1 MQSNWMSW
9 GGCIVFVYVQT
20 TDRLQTIVGSFS
32 ERYWIFLRI
41 WLTGLTPKILYLKL
55 HSDWGFCKAQKIL
68 LRIDP
73 KDVPICY
80 YFALLFHEQKEQ
92 KKLIK
97 YSPVIG
103 YLLGN
108 TLGSVESRMSFKNP
122 LANL

>member
-1 MQSNWMSW
+1 M
-9 GGCIVFVYVQT
+9 
-20 TDRLQTIVGSFS
+20 
-32 ERYWIFLRI
+32 
-41 WLTGLTPKILYLKL
+41 
-55 HSDWGFCKAQKIL
+55 
-68 LRIDP
+68 DP

-80 YFALLFHEQKEQ
+80 DFALLFHEQKEQ